1 MRLSRPVDTSGFRQT
16 LLGIPRSR
24 DGETRPKVDNAC
36 SKGLLHDRPETV
48 TLPRSGPPS
57 PRLRTIL
64 RALTATLIAAAVL
77 APAASAAPGM
87 VVGAAEDAART
98 GSLVDAT
105 TKMNLARL
113 AGFDAIRLTSI
124 WRPGRWAPAE
134 SELAALRG
142 ASGGAQL
149 TGMRVFLAVYT
160 NARWTPRTPKR
171 RAQFASYAAQLARSL
186 PGVTDVIVGN
196 EPNLNRFWMPQFDRH
211 GRDTAAPAYVRLLAQ
226 TYDAL
231 KKVSPDIVVVGGAVS
246 PRGSDNFRLKRHT
259 HSPTRFILDMG
270 RAYRTSGRKLP
281 LMDALALHPYP
292 DARGSVVRP
301 HPRSTTI
308 GIGDYGKLVRV
319 LGRAFNGT
327 AQAGS
332 TLPIVYAE
340 FGIESKI
347 PRAKRRVYSHLK
359 AKSAKAGV
367 SEGRQAVLYRQALA
381 VAQCQPTVVG
391 VLLFHVTDERDARA
405 WQSGVYYAD
414 DTPKS
419 SLRSVRIA
427 AELAREGKF
436 VSCAKSKP
444 VNPVE
449 RLSFPEDVRRVDLVC
464 DRPCRYVAEL
474 VALPADANATPPGT
488 ASTVSAQG
496 EGAPGE
502 EHAVDLASEELAPG
516 RYRYVVRVSAIDS
529 PGAAVVRFG
538 PSFTVDAAP
547 AETGGTG

>member
-1 MRLSRPVDTSGFRQT
+1 
-16 LLGIPRSR
+16 
-24 DGETRPKVDNAC
+24 
-36 SKGLLHDRPETV
+36 
-48 TLPRSGPPS
+48 
-57 PRLRTIL
+57 
-64 RALTATLIAAAVL
+64 
-77 APAASAAPGM
+77 M

-98 GSLVDAT
+98 GDLVQAT

-113 AGFDAIRLTSI
+113 AGLDAIRLTSL
-124 WRPGRWAPAE
+124 WRPGRSAPTAN
-134 SELAALRG
+134 ELAALRG

-160 NARWTPRTPKR
+160 NARWTPRTAKR
-171 RAQFASYAAQLARSL
+171 RAQFASYAAGLTRAL

-231 KKVSPDIVVVGGAVS
+231 KRVSPDVVVVGGAVS

-259 HSPTRFILDMG
+259 HSPTRFIGDMG
-270 RAYRTSGRKLP
+270 RAYRSSGRKLP
-281 LMDALALHPYP
+281 IMDALALHPYP
-292 DARGSVVRP
+292 DARGSVVRQ

-319 LGRAFNGT
+319 LGRAFDGT
-327 AQAGS
+327 PQAGS
-332 TLPIVYAE
+332 KLPIVYAE

-347 PRAKRRVYSHLK
+347 PRSKRRAYNHLK
-359 AKSAKAGV
+359 AKSARVGI
-367 SEGRQAVLYRQALA
+367 SEGRQAMRYRQALA

-391 VLLFHVTDERDARA
+391 LLLFHVTDERDARA
-405 WQSGVYYAD
+405 WQSGLYYAD

-419 SLRSVRIA
+419 SLAGVRDA
-427 AELAREGKF
+427 AALAREGKLAR
-436 VSCAKSKP
+436 CASTKR

-449 RLSFPEDVRRVDLVC
+449 RVSFPEDVHRVDLVC

-474 VALPADANATPPGT
+474 VTLPAEAGGT
-488 ASTVSAQG
+488 QAPSTGAFSAEG
-496 EGAPGE
+496 EAAPGE
-502 EHAVDLASEELAPG
+502 EQAVELASTELAPG

-538 PSFTVDAAP
+538 PAFTVDATP
-547 AETGGTG
+547 PESGETAGTG

>member
-1 MRLSRPVDTSGFRQT
+1 
-16 LLGIPRSR
+16 
-24 DGETRPKVDNAC
+24 
-36 SKGLLHDRPETV
+36 
-48 TLPRSGPPS
+48 
-57 PRLRTIL
+57 
-64 RALTATLIAAAVL
+64 
-77 APAASAAPGM
+77 M

-98 GSLVDAT
+98 GNLVEAT

-113 AGFDAIRLTSI
+113 AGLDAIRLTSV
-124 WRPGRWAPAE
+124 WRPGRSAPTE

-149 TGMRVFLAVYT
+149 TGMRVFLAIYT
-160 NARWTPRTPKR
+160 NARWTPRTAKTR
-171 RAQFASYAAQLARSL
+171 RQFASYAAELARSL

-231 KKVSPDIVVVGGAVS
+231 KRVSPDIVVVGGAVS

-270 RAYRTSGRKLP
+270 RAYRTSGRRLP
-281 LMDALALHPYP
+281 IMDALALHPYP
-292 DARGSVVRP
+292 DPRGSVVRP

-327 AQAGS
+327 EQAGS

-347 PRAKRRVYSHLK
+347 PRAKRRVYNHLK
-359 AKSAKAGV
+359 TKAARAGV
-367 SEGRQAVLYRQALA
+367 SEGRQAVRYRQALA
-381 VAQCQPTVVG
+381 MAQCQPTVVG
-391 VLLFHVTDERDARA
+391 LLLFHVTDERDARA
-405 WQSGVYYAD
+405 WQSGLYYPD
-414 DTPKS
+414 DTPKT
-419 SLRSVRIA
+419 SLAGVRDA
-427 AELAREGKF
+427 ARLAREGKLAR
-436 VSCAKSKP
+436 CGTAKP

-449 RLSFPEDVRRVDLVC
+449 RVSFPEDVRRVDLVC

-474 VALPADANATPPGT
+474 VALPPEAGGT
-488 ASTVSAQG
+488 AVTTASALSTEG
-496 EGAPGE
+496 EGAAGE
-502 EHAVDLASEELAPG
+502 EQAVELVSDQLAPG

-529 PGAAVVRFG
+529 PGATVVRFG
-538 PSFTVDAAP
+538 PAFTVDVLP
-547 AETGGTG
+547 AEAGVGGETG